1 MKNNELFLMIEHLK
15 DTLSDVASAREQV
28 SETVKAYGQTQTEIS
43 SYISNLKQIEAA
55 ISSLITLLQNH
66 KSVVDS
72 QSANAIDNLKH
83 TCDAVVSQA
92 KSEFV
97 STSQRFSDDTRRNL
111 SAFSSQVQRLD
122 QSIGEANK
130 LTNKV
135 KVISREVSE
144 MNGSVKAFQ
153 EGVSSSLK
161 SQDKTIEDISKKLNV
176 ANMSLSKLEE
186 VLTQHEKALDAM
198 RKNLSDNATSI
209 VDKLTSTIT
218 SSTNSLNKVYLSCFR
233 NTYNT
238 YNTEFHFKVEHTA
251 SSFFIGMSIMSSTPT
266 RLHLVRCLYALKA
279 AVETSSI
286 LRISTSWSMGMNW
299 AL

>member
-1 MKNNELFLMIEHLK
+1 MKNNELFLTIEHLK

-43 SYISNLKQIEAA
+43 SYISNLKQIEAV

-72 QSANAIDNLKH
+72 QSVNAIDNLKH

-92 KSEFV
+92 KSELV

-111 SAFSSQVQRLD
+111 SAFSSQVQRFD

-135 KVISREVSE
+135 EVISREFSE
-144 MNGSVKAFQ
+144 LNGSVKAFQ

-218 SSTNSLNKVYLSCFR
+218 SSTNSLNKSIKELKEKLDMNSAR
-233 NTYNT
+233 NSKEIKMNRWL
-238 YNTEFHFKVEHTA
+238 
-251 SSFFIGMSIMSSTPT
+251 I
-266 RLHLVRCLYALKA
+266 LA
-279 AVETSSI
+279 AFVILTILTILNSI
-286 LRISTSWSMGMNW
+286 LK
-299 AL
+299 